1 MRGPQGTLFGK
12 NASAGVVSIVTKR
25 PKLDGY
31 EAFVKASYGN
41 YEDVRVNG
49 HVTGPVAE
57 GIGFHLSGFGHR
69 NHGYNR
75 NVVTGTRSGQVEEFG
90 VRLKTLFEISPDVEI
105 QLLGDYMRSDRVC
118 CEATPL
124 VARPGSLLDV
134 AVIRPGLAR
143 LGRGSRDALQE
154 NRGIDDVR
162 QGGVSGEINWS
173 IGDYTV
179 TSITAYRKFQNQ
191 TLIAPDLLPGRIQIV
206 DAGDNLIDQKQFT
219 QELRLTS
226 PGANR
231 LNYVLGLF
239 YFDQDTTIDSVRRG
253 FGLNAVSP
261 AGTVVTV
268 VPSNPLL
275 SSSIEAADHT
285 VSVAGFADA
294 TFRVS
299 EEFNLLFGARY
310 THEKRAGEFRR
321 FLTPGAP
328 GPHPGFAPVTVPD
341 VDVDDSAFTYR
352 LGAQYRFT
360 PDIQAYLTYST
371 GYKGIGID
379 LNPNLGRAVAVVS
392 PETVENYEVGVKS
405 DFFDNR
411 LQVNAAGFIS
421 KFKDYQGTAFDP
433 NTLSFNLQSV
443 KGLRAD
449 GLEIE
454 VIAIPVRG
462 LRLNANASYI
472 DARWSNFTTA
482 GCFPGQTVAQG
493 CVGGIQNLTGVRPPR
508 APEYTYTVGFDYE
521 TPLTEAIGGFLN
533 LSWSWRDDSQYSIDN
548 SPNSL
553 EPAYGLLDGSIGVRS
568 ADERYQLSL
577 FGKNILDKQYAGFI
591 AALVGQAGNS
601 SQIPGAP
608 ATYGVQVS
616 ARF

>member
-1 MRGPQGTLFGK
+1 M
-12 NASAGVVSIVTKR
+12 
-25 PKLDGY
+25 
-31 EAFVKASYGN
+31 
-41 YEDVRVNG
+41 
-49 HVTGPVAE
+49 
-57 GIGFHLSGFGHR
+57 
-69 NHGYNR
+69 
-75 NVVTGTRSGQVEEFG
+75 
-90 VRLKTLFEISPDVEI
+90 
-105 QLLGDYMRSDRVC
+105 
-118 CEATPL
+118 
-124 VARPGSLLDV
+124 
-134 AVIRPGLAR
+134 
-143 LGRGSRDALQE
+143 
-154 NRGIDDVR
+154 
-162 QGGVSGEINWS
+162 
-173 IGDYTV
+173 
-179 TSITAYRKFQNQ
+179 
-191 TLIAPDLLPGRIQIV
+191 
-206 DAGDNLIDQKQFT
+206 
-219 QELRLTS
+219 
-226 PGANR
+226 
-231 LNYVLGLF
+231 
-239 YFDQDTTIDSVRRG
+239 
-253 FGLNAVSP
+253 
-261 AGTVVTV
+261 
-268 VPSNPLL
+268 
-275 SSSIEAADHT
+275 
-285 VSVAGFADA
+285 
-294 TFRVS
+294 
-299 EEFNLLFGARY
+299 
-310 THEKRAGEFRR
+310 
-321 FLTPGAP
+321 
-328 GPHPGFAPVTVPD
+328 PD